1 MDLVQYGQYYND
13 AMAGMDALFED
24 MKDSMKNFNK
34 KSYPGYFENMMKKY
48 GKVFLCI
55 EAVYDHE
62 DTEEKKEKFLRKLAD
77 RFIGYAEEMV
87 SSKKWKFQKQS
98 TLIDCNMFVVS
109 YVLPAI
115 NGFEGNM
122 AKPFAQILCDNW
134 NEKFGTNMEV
144 GDYDRIYNGFS
155 TSIFGIKIGK

>member
-62 DTEEKKEKFLRKLAD
+62 ENKEKWLNKLAE
-77 RFIGYAEEMV
+77 RFVGAAENLIA
-87 SSKKWKFQKQS
+87 SKKWKFQKENA
-98 TLIDCNMFVVS
+98 LIDCNMFVVS
-109 YVLPAI
+109 FVIPMI
-115 NGFEGNM
+115 MEHQGNM
-122 AKPFAQILCDNW
+122 SEPFAKKLTECW
-134 NEKFGTNMEV
+134 NERFGTQMEV
-144 GDYDRIYNGFS
+144 GDYERIYNGFS
-155 TSIFGIKIGK
+155 TSIFGIKFGK

>member
-1 MDLVQYGQYYND
+1 MDLIQYGQYYND
-13 AMAGMDALFED
+13 AMTGMDSMFDD
-24 MKDSMKNFNK
+24 MK
-34 KSYPGYFENMMKKY
+34 ENVKDWNDDEEL
-48 GKVFLCI
+48 LCI

-122 AKPFAQILCDNW
+122 AKQFAQILCDNW